1 VKVRGSLFSQG
12 VDNIKIAVKLPDGT
26 VLNAVTDS
34 NGQAV
39 IQQIPKGTYYVDAQG
54 LVESKSV
61 LAQVASNSS
70 AVQLSMTA
78 PIEIAAIATVVV
90 VFIALVILFL
100 RRRRRN
106 DTLERKRIERR
117 AVRAARS

>member
-1 VKVRGSLFSQG
+1 
-12 VDNIKIAVKLPDGT
+12 
-26 VLNAVTDS
+26 
-34 NGQAV
+34 
-39 IQQIPKGTYYVDAQG
+39 
-54 LVESKSV
+54 
-61 LAQVASNSS
+61 
-70 AVQLSMTA
+70 MTA